1 MRALELDKKSP
12 RRRALVVVLALAI
25 GLRAPSLAAQTRF
38 EWPDTTVKVANYS
51 IVDECLA
58 AVSRVR
64 AGSERREVLTLWRD
78 TFPSDPAEA
87 LKPAPAPIRET
98 AERCA
103 ARFVEPAT
111 NLDDFAPL
119 LALYLAAARDSD
131 AVGLIARRLA
141 ALPAKSAAA
150 RASVADTAVEKFLE
164 AHPARVGAAE
174 EILLHRARAAT
185 DRIERAA
192 TYYTLMQAADNAGDT
207 TRARR
212 AAKWLVALA
221 DSLTKA
227 ERESEAFEKLGGN
240 GIGGR
245 LVVYSAI
252 NQLTGLPTI
261 LDSLRK
267 STAAF
272 VSLER
277 GVWATVTGERPE
289 AIPIPIGEHAPR
301 LVADFWFPG
310 DAAHA
315 PRPTPGRVSLIFF
328 VNHSDCIT
336 SGQTEDAQPACAF
349 LLSELRRLSERF
361 PALEITIVAQTR
373 GFFMYLKP
381 PPPAEEADLTRQWL
395 EGVGL
400 KGAVLGVTSTP
411 FWRLPAPD
419 ERRINREV
427 PNLTSYAF
435 GKTWQGTML
444 LADQDGIIVMVQN
457 RPELAQYIDILLH
470 RQDGKH

>member
-1 MRALELDKKSP
+1 LELDRKFP
-12 RRRALVVVLALAI
+12 RRRALVVLALAI
-25 GLRAPSLAAQTRF
+25 GLCAPSLAAQTRF

-51 IVDECLA
+51 IVDQCLA
-58 AVSRVR
+58 AAFRVR
-64 AGSERREVLTLWRD
+64 EGSQRREALTLWRD

-87 LKPAPAPIRET
+87 LKPEPAPIRET

-111 NLDDFAPL
+111 NLGDFAPL

-131 AVGLIARRLA
+131 AAGLIARRLA
-141 ALPAKSAAA
+141 ALPANSAAA
-150 RASVADTAVEKFLE
+150 RASVADTAVEKLLE
-164 AHPARVGAAE
+164 ARPARVGAAE

-185 DRIERAA
+185 NRIERVA
-192 TYYTLMQAADNAGDT
+192 TYYTLMRAADNAGDT
-207 TRARR
+207 ARVRR

-227 ERESEAFEKLGGN
+227 ERESEAFEKLGGDDV
-240 GIGGR
+240 GGR
-245 LVVYSAI
+245 LVVYSAVT
-252 NQLTGLPTI
+252 QLTGLPTI

-277 GVWATVTGERPE
+277 GVWASLTGGRPE
-289 AIPIPIGEHAPR
+289 TLPVPIGEHAPR

-310 DAAHA
+310 DTARAL
-315 PRPTPGRVSLIFF
+315 RPTPGRVSLIFF
-328 VNHSDCIT
+328 VDHGDCIT
-336 SGQTEDAQPACAF
+336 SGQTEDAQPACVF
-349 LLSELRRLSERF
+349 MFSELRRLSERF
-361 PALEITIVAQTR
+361 PALEITLVAQTR

-381 PPPAEEADLTRQWL
+381 PSPAEEADLTRQWL
-395 EGVGL
+395 EGAGI

-419 ERRINREV
+419 ERRINRAV

-435 GKTWQGTML
+435 GKTWQGSML

-457 RPELAQYIDILLH
+457 GPELAQYIDILLH